1 MRRVKIPGSDLEV
14 SAIAYG
20 TADWGI
26 SPESPVDGLYAAYR
40 EAGGNCFDTAHCYAF
55 WRGKLGASERT
66 LGELIEKND
75 RRSDIALVT
84 KGGHPSDEPL
94 YPRPDRFLGPEVLA
108 SDVSESLERLRTDY
122 IDLYFLHRDDVRAPV
137 NEVMDALRPL
147 VQSGKL
153 RYIGA
158 SHWSTARIGA
168 ANTYAAAH
176 GIPPFVASQPGWNLG
191 HPNPPAGPYGM
202 KDRAWHEKSGLAVF
216 AFSPTAR
223 GYFARGNDEHFD
235 NPVSRARL
243 ARCTELA
250 RELGGTANQVAI
262 AWLMHQPFTVVPILG
277 TLKID
282 HLTDALGAA
291 AITLTPEQV
300 RWLEGT
306 EA

>member
-1 MRRVKIPGSDLEV
+1 MRRVKVPGSDLEV

-20 TADWGI
+20 TADWGV
-26 SPESPVDGLYAAYR
+26 SPDTPVERLYAAYR

-55 WRGKLGASERT
+55 WRGKTGASERT
-66 LGELIEKND
+66 LGALMKKND

-84 KGGHPSDEPL
+84 KGGHPPSEPQ
-94 YPRPDRFLGPEVLA
+94 YPRPDRYLGPEVLA
-108 SDVSESLERLRTDY
+108 SDVNESLERLGTDY

-137 NEVMDALRPL
+137 DEVMDALRPH
-147 VQSGKL
+147 VESGKV
-153 RYIGA
+153 RYLGA

-191 HPNPPAGPYGM
+191 HPNPPAGPFGQ

-223 GYFARGNDEHFD
+223 GYFGRGKDEQFD
-235 NPVSRARL
+235 NPVSKARL
-243 ARCTELA
+243 ARCTELG
-250 RELGGTANQVAI
+250 RELGATPNQIAI
-262 AWLMHQPFTVVPILG
+262 AWLMFQPFPVVPILG
-277 TLKID
+277 TLKED
-282 HLTDALGAA
+282 HLADALGAA
-291 AITLTPEQV
+291 AITLTPDQV

-306 EA
+306 EV